1 MSKNKSEQDV
11 CGKDGCTNSPENCE
25 LDPASCKAN
34 STFFGKTKKGNV
46 EAEADWEDEKSMEEC
61 MGRSLDQLS
70 KAFMASARRW
80 EMIVYPA
87 LFAFII
93 LAAYGF
99 FLIYSLT
106 TNISRVADD
115 MNKITITMEH
125 VALNMDAVSKNMVV
139 MTQTVDSQSSSMK
152 EMTYHMRGMNMSMN
166 QMRHDMS
173 NVSRPMSFMNDFMPW

>member
-1 MSKNKSEQDV
+1 MTEKKTNSDV
-11 CGKDGCTNSPENCE
+11 CGKEGCTKSPQDCE
-25 LDPASCKAN
+25 VDPASCLAN
-34 STFFGKTKKGNV
+34 SSFNKQVVGG
-46 EAEADWEDEKSMEEC
+46 DDMEDC

-87 LFAFII
+87 LFAFIV

-106 TNISRVADD
+106 TDISRVADD
-115 MNKITITMEH
+115 MNKITLTMEK
-125 VALNMDAVSKNMVV
+125 VAVNMEAVSKNMVL

-152 EMTYHMRGMNMSMN
+152 EMVFHMRGMNMSMN
-166 QMRHDMS
+166 RMRHDMQS
-173 NVSRPMSFMNDFMPW
+173 VSRPMNFMNDFLPW

>member
-1 MSKNKSEQDV
+1 MNDKKINKNK
-11 CGKDGCTNSPENCE
+11 CGKEGCTSSPGTCE
-25 LDPASCKAN
+25 LDPELCQAN
-34 STFFGKTKKGNV
+34 SAFKEKTN
-46 EAEADWEDEKSMEEC
+46 ADTMEDS
-61 MGRSLDQLS
+61 MGRSLEQLS

-87 LFAFII
+87 LFAFIL

-106 TNISRVADD
+106 TDISRVADD
-115 MNKITITMEH
+115 MNKISITMEKITI
-125 VALNMDAVSKNMVV
+125 NMDAVTKNMVL
-139 MTQTVDSQSSSMK
+139 MTQTIDSQSGSMK

-173 NVSRPMSFMNDFMPW
+173 NVSRPMSFMNSFLPW

>member
-1 MSKNKSEQDV
+1 MTENKNNQDE
-11 CGKDGCTNSPENCE
+11 CGKDGCENNPEDCE
-25 LDPASCKAN
+25 QDPESCMAN
-34 STFFGKTKKGNV
+34 SSFKKQLDTENM
-46 EAEADWEDEKSMEEC
+46 EDC

-93 LAAYGF
+93 LASYGF

-106 TNISRVADD
+106 TDISRVAND
-115 MNKITITMEH
+115 MNKITLTMEK
-125 VALNMDAVSKNMVV
+125 VAVNMEAVSKNMVV

-152 EMTYHMRGMNMSMN
+152 EMVYHIRGMNMSMN
-166 QMRHDMS
+166 RMRHDMQS
-173 NVSRPMSFMNDFMPW
+173 VSRPMNFMNDFLPW